1 MLFAGAGGNGP
12 DERVEELR
20 LDEDGRDGK
29 LQLGADVGRPP
40 RGLRRRLEDARDAV
54 RLGQEGAVHGAE
66 AHPHREP
73 ERRCVVPRYSPR
85 HSTFHFTL
93 NSPLDANLKLF
104 DVLSA
109 SLASASPSS
118 YLFAV
123 VYTFFDHNSLRRGP
137 NAMQAFLVS
146 KFFVHHAILFQEK
159 ASEHL

>member
-1 MLFAGAGGNGP
+1 M
-12 DERVEELR
+12 
-20 LDEDGRDGK
+20 
-29 LQLGADVGRPP
+29 
-40 RGLRRRLEDARDAV
+40 
-54 RLGQEGAVHGAE
+54 
-66 AHPHREP
+66 
-73 ERRCVVPRYSPR
+73 
-85 HSTFHFTL
+85 

-109 SLASASPSS
+109 PLASTSPSS

-159 ASEHL
+159 ASEHLHGDSLDIVKGSSSALKVVT